1 MLFIQLRNHGRNTNA
16 FFCFFLSSLVMK
28 EKTVYII
35 LGNQT
40 NTIQTTPTTQ
50 RLITAGRAEVR
61 HEEITDSGNHFVVH
75 GSHDGVFHDI
85 VGIFRSG
92 EK

>member
-1 MLFIQLRNHGRNTNA
+1 MPNDL
-16 FFCFFLSSLVMK
+16 FFLYPPLVIN
-28 EKTVYII
+28 EKTGYII
-35 LGNQT
+35 LGYQT

-50 RLITAGRAEVR
+50 RLVTAGRAEVR

-85 VGIFRSG
+85 IGVFRSG

>member
-1 MLFIQLRNHGRNTNA
+1 MADLAQKPPRVCAPNLQVRA
-16 FFCFFLSSLVMK
+16 L
-28 EKTVYII
+28 
-35 LGNQT
+35 NQT

-50 RLITAGRAEVR
+50 RLVTAGRAEVR
-61 HEEITDSGNHFVVH
+61 HEEITDSGNHYVVH

-85 VGIFRSG
+85 VGVFRSG